1 MEAADFAHRSGVIR
15 RRQGAS
21 STVSVTDLPILSM
34 LRTRMQWHQT
44 RQKLL
49 SENVANADMPGFK
62 PRDLA
67 SPNFNSRTGE
77 LAQPSGA
84 MDGNSGLAV
93 TSPAHIA
100 LSTGPEGPGADPRRF
115 KGFEIRPSGNGVNL
129 EEEMM
134 KAGDNQADYQLAAT
148 MYQKSLETLKIAI
161 GKR

>member
-1 MEAADFAHRSGVIR
+1 M
-15 RRQGAS
+15 
-21 STVSVTDLPILSM
+21 SVTDLPILGM

-49 SENVANADMPGFK
+49 AENVANADLPGFK

-67 SPNFNSRTGE
+67 SPDLGRSGGG
-77 LAQPSGA
+77 LAQPAGA
-84 MDGNSGLAV
+84 ATPGGGGLAV
-93 TSPAHIA
+93 TNVAHI
-100 LSTGPEGPGADPRRF
+100 GPGGGSEGPGADPRRV

-134 KAGDNQADYQLAAT
+134 KAGDNQADYQMAASL
-148 MYQKSLETLKIAI
+148 YQKSLETLKIAI

>member
-1 MEAADFAHRSGVIR
+1 M
-15 RRQGAS
+15 
-21 STVSVTDLPILSM
+21 SVTDLPIFGM

-49 SENVANADMPGFK
+49 AENVANADMPGFR

-67 SPNFNSRTGE
+67 APDLGRPGAG
-77 LAQPSGA
+77 LAQPVGA
-84 MDGNSGLAV
+84 LTGSAGLAQ

-100 LSTGPEGPGADPRRF
+100 IGGPEGPGADPRRF

-148 MYQKSLETLKIAI
+148 LYQKSMETLKIAI